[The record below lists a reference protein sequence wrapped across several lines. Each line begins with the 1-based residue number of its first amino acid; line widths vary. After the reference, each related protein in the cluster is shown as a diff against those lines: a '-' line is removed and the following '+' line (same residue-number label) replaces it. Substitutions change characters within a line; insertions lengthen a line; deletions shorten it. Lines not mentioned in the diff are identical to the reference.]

1 VDESGSAAIHRA
13 SARDCHNV
21 KSTVRAGRFCADA
34 PLDEPRLKW
43 MLLLHLTF
51 IVSGVL
57 FAVMDWV
64 AGVTDDSKD
73 KARASAGVD

>member
-1 VDESGSAAIHRA
+1 
-13 SARDCHNV
+13 
-21 KSTVRAGRFCADA
+21 
-34 PLDEPRLKW
+34 